1 MRIGRRARLG
11 LTGQS
16 GRVLPA
22 AMLRRILLAAGCAAS
37 AGCGTLANQNGY
49 CWYMTCAGGP
59 VEPYG
64 GVQQDWLG
72 VRAGWHQVTAD
83 GADTGTTVIG
93 ALAAID
99 LPLSAVG
106 DTILLPYHLWVAMA
120 G

>member
-1 MRIGRRARLG
+1 
-11 LTGQS
+11 
-16 GRVLPA
+16 
-22 AMLRRILLAAGCAAS
+22 MLRRILLAAGCAAVVAS

-64 GVQQDWLG
+64 GVQQDWLE
-72 VRAGWHQVTAD
+72 VRSSWHEVTGD
-83 GADTGTTVIG
+83 RADTGSTVMG

-106 DTILLPYHLWVAMA
+106 DTILLPYHLWVTMA
-120 G
+120 DRGDQSDADKPTDTK